1 MRHSL
6 DALLRPRSVAVIGAS
21 RSRTSVGGEIFANL
35 VCRPFEGTVYPV
47 NASADC
53 VQGVRAYPNVGALP
67 EPADLAV
74 VAVPSRAVVPVLE
87 QCAAAG
93 TKAAVVVTAGFGEA
107 GAVGRRD
114 EERVRAIAKASAM
127 RIVGPN
133 CLGVLNTDPEVAL
146 HATFATAWPPQG
158 GVSIASQSGA
168 LGIAL
173 LDQAQEHGIGVRHFV
188 SLGNGADVAPE
199 ELLEYWEH
207 DPKTCVILLYL
218 ESVAHPRRF
227 LEVARRVTRSVP
239 VVAVKSGRSIS
250 GARAAGSHTG
260 ALATKDVLVDTLLS
274 QAGVVRV
281 ATLEE
286 LFDAATLFASRQG
299 TYGRRVAVV
308 TNAGGSGILTA
319 DACEAR
325 GMVIPSL
332 LDLTVGALD
341 GAVSGVAAG
350 NPLDLLAGA
359 TAATFDA
366 AIPVVLGDAGIDE
379 VIVECVPTTTTDVRE
394 VAKCI
399 AAARAYA
406 DKPIVAC
413 VMGKHG
419 VDEARAIL
427 RKAKVPVYAL
437 PESAAVALRAAV
449 AHCENAQ
456 RPTAAEDASRPAT
469 PRLPASLRS
478 VTESRW
484 LEPWETS
491 ELLGAFGIRLLAPTP
506 VRDSDEA
513 ARAAETIG
521 WPVALKVIA
530 KGVLHKSD
538 VGGVVLGIPNAD
550 RLRAAADGIERAL
563 RSRDRTVDGFLVQPM
578 APRGVEMFVG
588 ATRDAAFG
596 SVIAFGTGGVQ
607 LELWNDVVCR
617 LGPLS
622 GADARAMIESVRG
635 RRLLDGFRGG
645 PAGDREALAEAIVRV
660 SGLMEALPQ
669 VLELD
674 INPLL
679 ALEPGRGV
687 VALDT
692 RIRVGPTCTVETP
705 T

>member
-1 MRHSL
+1 MRHPL
-6 DALLRPRSVAVIGAS
+6 DALLRPRSVAVVGAS
-21 RSRTSVGGEIFANL
+21 RSRASVGGEIFANL
-35 VCRPFEGTVYPV
+35 VCRPFEGAVYPV
-47 NASADC
+47 NPGADC
-53 VQGVRAYPNVGALP
+53 VQGVRAYPNVAALP
-67 EPADLAV
+67 GPPELAV
-74 VAVPSRAVVPVLE
+74 VAVPPRAVVPVLE

-93 TKAAVVVTAGFGEA
+93 TKAAVVITAGFGEA
-107 GAVGRRD
+107 GEAGRRD
-114 EERVRAIAKASAM
+114 EERVRAIAKASSM

-173 LDQAQEHGIGVRHFV
+173 LDQAQEHGIGVRQFV
-188 SLGNGADVAPE
+188 SLGNGADLAPE
-199 ELLEYWEH
+199 ELLEYWER
-207 DPKTCVILLYL
+207 DPKTSVILLYL

-239 VVAVKSGRSIS
+239 VVAVKSGRSIA

-260 ALATKDVLVDTLLS
+260 ALATKDVLIDTLLA

-299 TYGRRVAVV
+299 SFGRRVAVI
-308 TNAGGSGILTA
+308 TNAGGPGILTA

-325 GMVIPSL
+325 GLAIPSL
-332 LDLTVGALD
+332 LDLTVAALE
-341 GAVSGVAAG
+341 GAVPGVAAG

-366 AIPVVLGDAGIDE
+366 AIPLVLGDAGVDE
-379 VIVECVPTTTTDVRE
+379 VIVECVPTTTTDVRD
-394 VAKCI
+394 VAKYV
-399 AAARAYA
+399 AAARTFA

-437 PESAAVALRAAV
+437 PESAATALRAA
-449 AHCENAQ
+449 AGHCENAE
-456 RPTAAEDASRPAT
+456 RAGAAEEVARPAM
-469 PRLPASLRS
+469 PHPLPSLQPA
-478 VTESRW
+478 TESRW
-484 LEPWETS
+484 LGPPEICD
-491 ELLGAFGIRLLAPTP
+491 LLGAFGIRLLAPTE
-506 VRDSDEA
+506 VRDADEA
-513 ARAAETIG
+513 VRAAETIG
-521 WPVALKVIA
+521 WPVALKVVS

-538 VGGVVLGIPNAD
+538 VGGVVLGIPDAD
-550 RLRAAADGIERAL
+550 RLKAAAAAIERGL
-563 RSRDRTVDGFLVQPM
+563 RSSDRRLDGFLVQPM

-622 GADARAMIESVRG
+622 PADARAMLDSVRG
-635 RRLLDGFRGG
+635 RKLLDGFRGG

-660 SGLMEALPQ
+660 SALMEVMPR

-687 VALDT
+687 VALDA
-692 RIRVGPTCTVETP
+692 RVRVGPGGDRETSP
-705 T
+705 

>member
-6 DALLRPRSVAVIGAS
+6 DALLRPRSVAVVGAS
-21 RSRTSVGGEIFANL
+21 RSRSGVGGEIFANL
-35 VCRPFEGTVYPV
+35 VRRPFAGSVYPV
-47 NASADC
+47 NPTTDA
-53 VQGVRAYPNVGALP
+53 VQGVRAYPDVAALP
-67 EPADLAV
+67 ERAELAV
-74 VAVPSRAVVPVLE
+74 VAVPSPAVVSVLE

-107 GAVGRRD
+107 GEAGRRE
-114 EERVRAIAKASAM
+114 EERVRAIARASSM

-146 HATFATAWPPQG
+146 HATFATDWPPQG

-173 LDQAQEHGIGVRHFV
+173 LDEAKEHGIGVRHFV
-188 SLGNGADVAPE
+188 SLGNGADVSPE
-199 ELLEYWEH
+199 DLLAYWEQ
-207 DPKTCVILLYL
+207 DPKTSVVLLYL
-218 ESVAHPRRF
+218 ESIAHPRRF
-227 LEVARRVTRSVP
+227 LDVARRVTRRVP
-239 VVAVKSGRSIS
+239 VIAVKSGRSIS

-260 ALATKDVLVDTLLS
+260 ALATKDVLVDALLA
-274 QAGVVRV
+274 QAGVLRV

-299 TYGRRVAVV
+299 RFGRRVAVV
-308 TNAGGSGILTA
+308 TNAGGPGILTA

-325 GMVIPSL
+325 GLALPPL
-332 LDLTVGALD
+332 LDLTASALD
-341 GAVSGVAAG
+341 GAVPGVRAR

-359 TAATFDA
+359 TAETFDA
-366 AIPVVLGDAGIDE
+366 AIPLVLGDAGIDE
-379 VIVECVPTTTTDVRE
+379 LIVECVPTTATDVRE
-394 VAKCI
+394 VAKYI

-406 DKPIVAC
+406 DKPILAC

-419 VDEARAIL
+419 VEEARDLL

-437 PESAAVALRAAV
+437 PESAPAALRVAAT
-449 AHCENAQ
+449 HWDNLE
-456 RPTAAEDASRPAT
+456 RPPVSDDRASDEAVCAVSL
-469 PRLPASLRS
+469 LPP

-484 LEPWETS
+484 LDPS
-491 ELLGAFGIRLLAPTP
+491 EACDLLGAFGVRLLTPTS
-506 VRDSDEA
+506 VRDAREA
-513 ARAAETIG
+513 VRAAETVG
-521 WPVALKVIA
+521 WPVALKVVS

-538 VGGVVLGIPNAD
+538 VGGVVLGITDAGRLMD
-550 RLRAAADGIERAL
+550 AAAAIERGLRAH
-563 RSRDRTVDGFLVQPM
+563 DRTLDGFLVQPM

-596 SVIAFGTGGVQ
+596 PVVAFGTGGVQ

-617 LGPLS
+617 LGMIS
-622 GADARAMIESVRG
+622 KADARLMIDSVRG
-635 RRLLDGFRGG
+635 RKLLDGFRGA
-645 PAGDREALAEAIVRV
+645 PAGDREALADAIVRV
-660 SGLMEALPQ
+660 ARLMESVPQ

-687 VALDT
+687 VALDA
-692 RIRVGPTCTVETP
+692 RVRVGPAVHAETSP
-705 T
+705 